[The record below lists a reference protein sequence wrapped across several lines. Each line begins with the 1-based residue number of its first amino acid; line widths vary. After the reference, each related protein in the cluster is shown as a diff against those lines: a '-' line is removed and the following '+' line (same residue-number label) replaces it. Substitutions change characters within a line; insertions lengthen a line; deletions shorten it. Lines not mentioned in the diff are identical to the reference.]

1 MSSLFRSCVVVLFC
15 SVCSLTSARVC
26 PGQQAAEAWI
36 APHFS
41 FEPQAL
47 YEAASAVSAPDGT
60 NVVLLDED
68 HYYSFD
74 ETGRMEHVVHF
85 VYKVLTQKGAE
96 GWDYLSVGWEP
107 WHEARPT
114 IRARVIT
121 PDFSVHELDPYTIT
135 EAPARGGDYKMY
147 SDDKLLH
154 APLPAIAPGVVVE
167 EEYVTRENEPLFAL
181 GHVGR
186 VVLGQERVP
195 VEHSRVVFDAPVTL
209 TLRIGTLLLPDL
221 KPVRVEANERV
232 TLSYDLGRL
241 EGIEPQEPNLPPDV
255 ATYPEIAF
263 STGPSWQLMAAEYSK
278 VVDSRADAAPVQAI
292 VKQLIAGK
300 RGVAEKEGAIL
311 DYLDREVRYTG
322 IEFGEAAIM
331 PHDPADTLNRKYG
344 DCKDKATLL
353 VTMLRAAGIPAY
365 VALLNAGSRMDVPAN
380 LPGMGLFDHA
390 IAYVPGSPALWID
403 STDRYAR
410 LGQLPAGDQG
420 RLALIARPETTSLVR
435 TPESTSGDNVLV
447 EFRELALGENGPSTV
462 TERTQPTG
470 VFESYYRSS
479 YADKPDNETR
489 DGLTGYVKGQYIA
502 DRLGSLERTDPADL
516 SRQFELKLVAE
527 KAKRGYTDLD
537 SAVAAIRLEG
547 LFQFLPDDLR
557 RKDDTDEKKKD
568 DKDKPRK
575 PRMVDWELYQP
586 FRTEWNYR
594 IVPPT
599 GFVPKELPSDA
610 TIQIGPAVLTE
621 EFSKEKDGAV
631 AAHLV
636 FDSVKRRYTAA
647 EATELRKKVVELMAG
662 PAILVNFE
670 PQGAVLLHE
679 GKVGEALAAYRSL
692 VTQHPNDAVHHL
704 QVAKV
709 LLEAGMG
716 EAARAEAR
724 RAVMLDPNSAPAE
737 RTLADILKHDLVGRD
752 MRAGS
757 DWAGAIEAY
766 RAAMRLDADDHS
778 VQASLAILLEHDPV
792 GRRYGDQAK
801 MKEAIAE
808 YQKLGQDKLVELGL
822 TNNLAYAL
830 FYGGDPDG
838 AVKAA
843 QTLNPQ
849 PTALIAASEAI
860 LHGSKAGLA
869 EANKR
874 SVDDAS
880 FKGAAHTAGEM
891 LMRIRRYLLAA
902 DFLDAGAAG
911 DNAAQTM
918 GLASILRGAQ
928 HHEDMHFANTP
939 VDLVKHA
946 YLLTMSPDLTQ
957 AELEAVSSRS
967 ARAVMENEDAE
978 EMQET
983 LESGKKMNS
992 WLAREDDS
1000 QDVEIDIRLQQVD
1013 PKIEGN
1019 DATGYRV
1026 KVQIPGGRNLTFFV
1040 VKEDGQYKLLD
1051 SDDRPNAI
1059 ALEMLDRIKAGDLGG
1074 AKVLLDWLRE
1084 DLHLEGGDDP
1094 FGGPVFPR
1102 FWVKGQ
1108 AADARKMKLAA
1119 ASILVSSK
1127 PTAAE
1132 GVTLLEEARKDAAG
1146 EREQTNILVA
1156 LAEGYSIQDN
1166 FAKLEQVSSALL
1178 KQEPESRRAFL
1189 SDAEALM
1196 GLDRNGEALA
1206 LCDERLKLLDG
1217 DQDALLM
1224 TMQIE
1229 ANLGDFAAARGWAQ
1243 KLVDQGKENAEI
1255 LNDIAWYALFTGKVE
1270 ASDLSTAI
1278 RSTEM
1283 SKDNPHILHTL
1294 ACLYA
1299 DTGKTK
1305 EARDLLLRSM
1315 DDLNLDE
1322 PNDDYW
1328 YAWGRIAEQYG
1339 EREIAIADYRKLEK
1353 PKEILAVP
1361 TSSYTLAQTRLKALG
1376 ANGGRAGK

>member
-1 MSSLFRSCVVVLFC
+1 MSSLSRSCFVLLFC
-15 SVCSLTSARVC
+15 AVCSLTSARIC
-26 PGQQAAEAWI
+26 LAQQVADASV

-41 FEPQAL
+41 IEPQAL
-47 YEAASAVSAPDGT
+47 YQAASAVSAPDGT

-68 HYYSFD
+68 HHYSFD
-74 ETGRMEHVVHF
+74 ESGRMEHVVHF

-147 SDDKLLH
+147 SDDKRLH

-167 EEYVTRENEPLFAL
+167 EEYVERENEPFFAL

-186 VVLGQERVP
+186 IVFGQERVP
-195 VEHSRVVFDAPVTL
+195 VEHSRAVFDAPASL
-209 TLRIGTLLLPDL
+209 PLRFGTLPLPDL
-221 KPVRVEANERV
+221 KPVRVEANGRV
-232 TLSYDLGRL
+232 TLTYDLGRL
-241 EGIEPQEPNLPPDV
+241 EGIEPQEPYLPPDV

-263 STGPSWQLMAAEYSK
+263 STGPSWQAMAAEYSK
-278 VVDSRADAAPVQAI
+278 IVDSRANAVPVQAI
-292 VKQLIAGK
+292 VTQLIAGK
-300 RGVAEKEGAIL
+300 SGVAEKETAIL

-331 PHDPADTLNRKYG
+331 PHDPADTLNKKYG

-365 VALLNAGSRMDVPAN
+365 VALLNGGARMDVPAD

-390 IAYVPGSPALWID
+390 IVYVPGSPALWID
-403 STDRYAR
+403 ATDRYAR

-420 RLALIARPETTSLVR
+420 RLALIARPETMALVR
-435 TPESTSGDNVLV
+435 TPESTSGDNVLL
-447 EFRELALGENGPSTV
+447 EFRELALGENGPATV

-479 YADKPDNETR
+479 YADKPDKETR
-489 DGLTGYVKGQYIA
+489 DGLTAYVKGQYIA
-502 DRLGSLERTDPADL
+502 EKLGSLERTDPADL
-516 SRQFELKLVAE
+516 SRQFELKLVGE

-537 SAVAAIRLEG
+537 SAVAAIRLDG
-547 LFQFLPDDLR
+547 MFQFLPDDLR

-575 PRMVDWELYQP
+575 PRTADWELYAP
-586 FRTEWNYR
+586 FSAKWNYR
-594 IVPPT
+594 IVPPA
-599 GFVPKELPSDA
+599 GFVPKELPSDT

-621 EFSKEKDGAV
+621 KFSKEKDGVV
-631 AAHLV
+631 AARLI
-636 FDSVKRRYTAA
+636 FDSVKRRYTVA
-647 EATELRKKVVELMAG
+647 EATELRNKIAELIAG

-692 VTQHPNDAVHHL
+692 ISQYPNDAVHHS

-724 RAVMLDPNSAPAE
+724 QAVKLDPSSAPAE
-737 RTLADILKHDLVGRD
+737 STLADILKHDLVGRD

-757 DWAGAIEAY
+757 DWAGAAEAY
-766 RAAMRLDADDHS
+766 RAAVRLDADDHS
-778 VQASLAILLEHDPV
+778 VQANLAILLEHDPV
-792 GRRYGDQAK
+792 GRRYGHQAK

-808 YQKLGQDKLVELGL
+808 YQRLGQDKLLELGL
-822 TNNLAYAL
+822 GNNLAFAL
-830 FYGGDPDG
+830 FYGGDPEG
-838 AVKAA
+838 AIKAA
-843 QTLNPQ
+843 QALNPQ
-849 PTALIAASEAI
+849 PNALISASEAI

-874 SVDDAS
+874 STDDAS
-880 FKGAAHTAGEM
+880 FKSTARTAGEM
-891 LMRIRRYLLAA
+891 LMNIRQYPLSA
-902 DFLDAGAAG
+902 DFLEAGAAG

-918 GLASILRGAQ
+918 GLAAMLRGAQ
-928 HHEDMHFANTP
+928 HHEDMHFSNTP
-939 VDLVKHA
+939 ADLVKRA
-946 YLLTMSPDLTQ
+946 YLLSMSADLTQ
-957 AELEAVSSRS
+957 AELDAVSSRN
-967 ARAVMENEDAE
+967 ARVVMKNEDAE
-978 EMQET
+978 EMKET

-992 WLAREDDS
+992 WLAREDSS
-1000 QDVEIDIRLQQVD
+1000 QDVELDIRLQQVD

-1026 KVQIPGGRNLTFFV
+1026 KVDIPGGRNLTFFV

-1051 SDDRPNAI
+1051 TVDSPNSI
-1059 ALEMLDRIKAGDLGG
+1059 ALEMLDRIKAGDLAG

-1084 DLHLEGGDDP
+1084 DVHLEGGDDP

-1119 ASILVSSK
+1119 DSILVSTK
-1127 PTAAE
+1127 PTAAQ
-1132 GVTLLEEARKDAAG
+1132 GVALLEEVRKDAAG
-1146 EREQTNILVA
+1146 ERELTNILLA

-1166 FAKLEQVSSALL
+1166 FAKQLEVSSALL
-1178 KQEPESRRAFL
+1178 KQEPESKRAFMMNV
-1189 SDAEALM
+1189 EALM
-1196 GLDRNGEALA
+1196 GLGRNDAAIALA
-1206 LCDERLKLLDG
+1206 DERLKLLDG
-1217 DQDALLM
+1217 DEDALLM
-1224 TMQIE
+1224 KMEIE
-1229 ANLGDFAAARGWAQ
+1229 RNRGNFAAAREWAQ
-1243 KLVDQGKENAEI
+1243 KAIDKGKENAWL
-1255 LNDIAWYALFTGKVE
+1255 LNNMAWYALFTGKVE
-1270 ASDLSTAI
+1270 QADIDASIKS
-1278 RSTEM
+1278 SQM
-1283 SKDNPHILHTL
+1283 SKDSPSYLHTL

-1299 DTGKTK
+1299 ETGRSK
-1305 EARDLLLRSM
+1305 EARDLLLRGM

-1328 YAWGRIAEQYG
+1328 YAFGRIAEQYG

-1353 PKEILAVP
+1353 PKEILAIP
-1361 TSSYTLAQTRLKALG
+1361 TSSYTLAQARLKVLG
-1376 ANGGRAGK
+1376 ANGGGAGK